1 MILKGFVLN
10 YPQREVHMGKYLRY
24 LRDADIFYDLTVTQ
38 LELIEDICEER
49 TYQKGDQVFGENAHS
64 DELYIIVSGRVDIL
78 LNPNLVAG
86 KKSTRNVESETIAT
100 LREGQSFG
108 EIALVDQGIRSASAR
123 AGIDGTCLLLIRRDR
138 LLLLCNST
146 PDIGYRIMYNL
157 ALDLAQKMRNA
168 DFRIREALLYQEVKP
183 NPD

>member
-1 MILKGFVLN
+1 
-10 YPQREVHMGKYLRY
+10 MGKYMRF

-38 LELIEDICEER
+38 LERIEEFCEER
-49 TYQKGDQVFGENAHS
+49 TYQKGDQIFGENAHS
-64 DELYIIVSGRVDIL
+64 DELYIIISGQVNIL
-78 LNPNLVAG
+78 LNPNLIAS
-86 KKSTRNVESETIAT
+86 KKDARDTESETIAT

-123 AGIDGTCLLLIRRDR
+123 AGSDGTCLLLIRRDR
-138 LLLLCNST
+138 LLPLCNSA
-146 PDIGYRIMYNL
+146 PEMGYRIMYNL

-183 NPD
+183 KTD